1 MFDIFQFHPQTHK
14 KTSRKER
21 KRKIEVNHTIIASK
35 MFAKR
40 FQSVSSD
47 LLNRAHQFTR
57 SIDHKRVIE
66 IVKLSLFLNVVKTK
80 EKTSLNHD

>member
-1 MFDIFQFHPQTHK
+1 
-14 KTSRKER
+14 
-21 KRKIEVNHTIIASK
+21 

-40 FQSVSSD
+40 FQYVSSD
-47 LLNRAHQFTR
+47 LLNCAHQFTR

-80 EKTSLNHD
+80 EDRKNIIKS